1 MKNRSRREEQNG
13 SSCGEVKKW
22 QVEVKSSYASGD
34 GVVVGKTYCSLCT
47 KEQIQNGPL

>member
-1 MKNRSRREEQNG
+1 MAGRGEELF
-13 SSCGEVKKW
+13 
-22 QVEVKSSYASGD
+22 ASGN